1 VGGSKEGGG
10 RRGEEGGG
18 KRPMAAVNE
27 YIERWNIVEKKERQ
41 MRNGKTETERK
52 KRAAGAP
59 N

>member
-1 VGGSKEGGG
+1 
-10 RRGEEGGG
+10 
-18 KRPMAAVNE
+18 MAAVNE